1 MSIVSTLAL
10 MASAIIA
17 RIRPDPEPTQ
27 LDKLIA
33 QLESD
38 NAIVAD
44 LRAKVR
50 DLHRQVRDLH
60 RQFDDTLATERFRDY
75 AVRPQPHAQMQSAQD
90 ALGQQYTQ
98 IQNRLMLGQT
108 ILGARN
114 LGQQIDDFV
123 CNCVPAR
130 HDMLLRG

>member
-10 MASAIIA
+10 MASAVIA
-17 RIRPDPEPTQ
+17 RVRKPSPEAELAALQTR
-27 LDKLIA
+27 LD
-33 QLESD
+33 
-38 NAIVAD
+38 D
-44 LRAKVR
+44 LNRRYDEHLANVTRQR
-50 DLHRQVRDLH
+50 DQW
-60 RQFDDTLATERFRDY
+60 QALAERFRDY

-90 ALGQQYTQ
+90 TLGQQYTQ

-130 HDMLLRG
+130 QDMLLRG